1 MSKLQNISVVRSTP
15 FLLLLVAVSF
25 TGCTW
30 VKNSPEASS
39 VRVVP
44 MDRVADCKNVGN
56 VSTNTVDNISV
67 VNRNAAKVER
77 ELETLAQNEAAQSGA
92 DTIVATTKVVDGRRT
107 FAMYK
112 CL

>member
-1 MSKLQNISVVRSTP
+1 MSFS
-15 FLLLLVAVSF
+15 
-25 TGCTW
+25 GCTW

-44 MDRVADCKNVGN
+44 KDRVADCKNVGSI
-56 VSTNTVDNISV
+56 STNTVDSISV

>member
-1 MSKLQNISVVRSTP
+1 MSKLQNTSVTHSTP

-25 TGCTW
+25 SGCTW
-30 VKNSPEASS
+30 VKNNPEASS

-44 MDRVADCKNVGN
+44 MDRVADCKNVGS
-56 VSTNTVDNISV
+56 VSTNTVDNIPV

-77 ELETLAQNEAAQSGA
+77 EIETLARNEAAQSGA
-92 DTIVATTKVVDGRRT
+92 DTIVATTIVVDGRRT